1 MGSGKHSSNRRDKKN
16 SFDDTSYSTSRS
28 SFESDDSRYINE
40 NNYSNETENNYTNE
54 EENSY
59 DSKVNDSY
67 EKDVSFAE
75 SNFWDEEEREINYKK
90 IAIIIAIIVVAII
103 GGVLVYKFVINK
115 PEKEPDKPAVQEP
128 TTMIETLEGYKVL
141 GKIKIPDLN
150 IEQYILDSTASK
162 ALQNGVGVIDN
173 GASINNYG
181 NFCLAGHN
189 SEKIFK
195 DLDKLKV
202 GDEFVL
208 IDRHME
214 ETKYQVTEILE
225 VEPDNLECLLQD
237 ETKVEVTLITC
248 KDGATQRLVVKAQ
261 EKGTVST
268 TSNTNTSTNTVGT
281 NTVST
286 DGEKDV

>member
-16 SFDDTSYSTSRS
+16 SFDDTSYSTSRN
-28 SFESDDSRYINE
+28 SFESNDSRYINE
-40 NNYSNETENNYTNE
+40 NNYNTEVENNYTSE
-54 EENSY
+54 PENNY

-67 EKDVSFAE
+67 ERDVGFAE
-75 SNFWDEEEREINYKK
+75 SSFWDEEEKEINYKK
-90 IAIIIAIIVVAII
+90 IAIIVAIIVVAII

-115 PEKEPDKPAVQEP
+115 PEKEPEKTVEP
-128 TTMIETLEGYKVL
+128 EKTTMVETLEGYKVL
-141 GKIKIPDLN
+141 GKIKISDLN

-195 DLDKLKV
+195 NLDKLKV

-248 KDGATQRLVVKAQ
+248 KDGATQRLVIKAQ

-268 TSNTNTSTNTVGT
+268 SNTNTATNTVGT

-286 DGEKDV
+286 DGEEDV